1 MITWPICVIAVNLYV
16 HCPLKFLSLTCNT
29 IVNWF
34 YYCLLVSPL
43 STGDTT
49 CMSTGATIVYWCY
62 HCLLAIPLSLLL
74 LLLFIC
80 IQFSTGVFILYPSFT
95 VYSFLPWT
103 RRNLACFFVF
113 IHWNTLQHR
122 TRVYQKDADRI
133 SIITGIYTRMFD
145 K

>member
-16 HCPLKFLSLTCNT
+16 HCPLKFLSRICNT
-29 IVNWF
+29 IVNWY

-43 STGDTT
+43 STGDT
-49 CMSTGATIVYWCY
+49 MSTGATNVYWWRY
-62 HCLLAIPLSLLL
+62 HCLYYCYYCLSMYNFLLV
-74 LLLFIC
+74 LLFSTC
-80 IQFSTGVFILYPSFT
+80 LLQFF
-95 VYSFLPWT
+95 SFLPWT

-122 TRVYQKDADRI
+122 TRVYQIDADRI
-133 SIITGIYTRMFD
+133 SIITGIHTCMLV

>member
-16 HCPLKFLSLTCNT
+16 HCPLKFLSRIWNT
-29 IVNWF
+29 IVNWY

-43 STGDTT
+43 STGDT
-49 CMSTGATIVYWCY
+49 MSTGATNVYWWRY
-62 HCLLAIPLSLLL
+62 HCLYYCYYCLSMYNFLLV
-74 LLLFIC
+74 LLFSTC
-80 IQFSTGVFILYPSFT
+80 LLQFF
-95 VYSFLPWT
+95 SFLPWT

-122 TRVYQKDADRI
+122 TRVYQIDADRI
-133 SIITGIYTRMFD
+133 SIITGIHTCMLV